1 MSKIV
6 VFNGSPHKN
15 RTTAALLD
23 AVADGAKSKGAE
35 IVQYDLNAMYI
46 RGCQDCGG
54 CRREG
59 REDAEMVCVLDDYL
73 KPMYK
78 DVLEAT
84 GIVLGTPIYGGNI
97 TAQTLTFLQRLRPFR
112 DSERKSLIPGKNFVT
127 VITQANNNKEQYV
140 PRIAELQRVFTN
152 YGWEQVGDVIW
163 AGAGLVDGALPE
175 DMQKESFAAGERLV

>member
-6 VFNGSPHKN
+6 VFNGSPHAN
-15 RTTAALLD
+15 RTTAAVLN
-23 AVADGAKSKGAE
+23 AIADGAASKGAE
-35 IVQYDLNAMYI
+35 IVHYDLNAKYI
-46 RGCQDCGG
+46 RGCQDCGS

-59 REDAEMVCVLDDYL
+59 KEDAEMVCVEDDYL

-112 DSERKSLIPGKNFVT
+112 DPERRSLIPGKNFVT
-127 VITQANNNKEQYV
+127 VITQGNPDKDQYV
-140 PRIAELQRVFTN
+140 PRIAELQRVFVS
-152 YGWEQVGDVIW
+152 YGWEQVADVVW
-163 AGAGLVDGALPE
+163 GGAGLVDGALPE
-175 DMQKESFAAGERLV
+175 DMQKEAFTAGEKLV

>member
-15 RTTAALLD
+15 RTTAALLG
-23 AVADGAKSKGAE
+23 AVAEGAKSKGAE
-35 IVQYDLNAMYI
+35 VVHYYLNAMYI

-54 CRREG
+54 CRQDGSEG
-59 REDAEMVCVLDDYL
+59 KEITCILDDYL

-78 DVLEAT
+78 DVLEAD
-84 GIVLGTPIYGGNI
+84 GVVIGTPIYGGNI

-112 DSERKSLIPGKNFVT
+112 DAERKSLIPGKNFVT
-127 VITQANNNKEQYV
+127 VVTQGNDNKETYAQ
-140 PRIAELQRVFTN
+140 RIGELQRVFAS

-163 AGAGLVDGALPE
+163 AGARLEDGALPS
-175 DMQKESFAAGERLV
+175 DMQTESYSAGERLV